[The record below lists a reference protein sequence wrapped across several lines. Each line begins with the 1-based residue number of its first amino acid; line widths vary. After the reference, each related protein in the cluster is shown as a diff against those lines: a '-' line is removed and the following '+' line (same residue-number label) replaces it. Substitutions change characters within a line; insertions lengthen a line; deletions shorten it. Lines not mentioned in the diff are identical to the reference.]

1 MNVELR
7 RALNIKEK
15 EYGEKKQKI
24 RKRKRKFKSMYIK
37 KESEEWDCVRA
48 CVHVRVRVVCV
59 CARVYGSACARV
71 CEHSYI

>member
-24 RKRKRKFKSMYIK
+24 RKRKRKFKSTYIK
-37 KESEEWDCVRA
+37 KESEEWDCVHACVRAYACACRVRVRA
-48 CVHVRVRVVCV
+48 CVWVCM
-59 CARVYGSACARV
+59 CARV
-71 CEHSYI
+71 